1 MLFEEILWLKRHRKK
16 ENLMADLSKIQ
27 ALREMIKTAHK
38 EGLREVRVSVKML
51 EDFDEVITSLLV
63 DRAEDYIKMKDYAD
77 KNSLDGEITFNGGS
91 W

>member
-1 MLFEEILWLKRHRKK
+1 
-16 ENLMADLSKIQ
+16 MADLSKIQ

-38 EGLREVRVSVKML
+38 EGLRVVRVSVKML

-63 DRAEDYIKMKDYAD
+63 DRAEDYIKMKEYAD
-77 KNSLDGEITFNGGS
+77 KNKIVDEIVVKGGS

>member
-1 MLFEEILWLKRHRKK
+1 
-16 ENLMADLSKIQ
+16 MADLSKIQ
-27 ALREMIKTAHK
+27 VLREMIKTAHK

>member
-1 MLFEEILWLKRHRKK
+1 
-16 ENLMADLSKIQ
+16 MADLSKIQ
-27 ALREMIKTAHK
+27 GLVEIVKTAHK
-38 EGLREVRVSVKML
+38 EGLREVRVSVKLL
-51 EDFDEVITSLLV
+51 EDFDDLVTSLLV

>member
-1 MLFEEILWLKRHRKK
+1 
-16 ENLMADLSKIQ
+16 MADLSKIQ

-63 DRAEDYIKMKDYAD
+63 DREEDYIKMKDYAD

>member
-1 MLFEEILWLKRHRKK
+1 
-16 ENLMADLSKIQ
+16 MADLSKIQ

-77 KNSLDGEITFNGGS
+77 KNLLNSEIALNGGS

>member
-1 MLFEEILWLKRHRKK
+1 
-16 ENLMADLSKIQ
+16 MADLSKIQ

-51 EDFDEVITSLLV
+51 EDFDDVIASLLIE
-63 DRAEDYIKMKDYAD
+63 RAEDYIKMKEYAD
-77 KNSLDGEITFNGGS
+77 KNLLDGEITFNGGS

>member
-1 MLFEEILWLKRHRKK
+1 
-16 ENLMADLSKIQ
+16 MADLSKIQ

-63 DRAEDYIKMKDYAD
+63 DRAEDYIKMKEYAD
-77 KNSLDGEITFNGGS
+77 KNEIVDEIVVKGGS

>member
-1 MLFEEILWLKRHRKK
+1 
-16 ENLMADLSKIQ
+16 MADLSKIQ

-51 EDFDEVITSLLV
+51 EDFDEVSTSLLV
-63 DRAEDYIKMKDYAD
+63 DRAEDYIKMKEYAD
-77 KNSLDGEITFNGGS
+77 KNEIVDEIVVKGGS

>member
-1 MLFEEILWLKRHRKK
+1 
-16 ENLMADLSKIQ
+16 MADLSKIQ

-63 DRAEDYIKMKDYAD
+63 DRAEDYIKMKDYAG